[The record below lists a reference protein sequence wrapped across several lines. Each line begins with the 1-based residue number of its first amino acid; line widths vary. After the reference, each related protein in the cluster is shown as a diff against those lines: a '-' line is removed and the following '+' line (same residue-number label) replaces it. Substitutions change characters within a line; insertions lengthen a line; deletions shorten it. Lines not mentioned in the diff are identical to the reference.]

1 MSRKTDAEARI
12 PTPSETLN
20 ALNDIMERGLRL
32 ITQSQ
37 ARHTRNDADGNDPDP
52 LGVGR
57 AFAAMTARMLDNPAA
72 LLKAQAD
79 LCRDYA
85 TLWQNALRRATGE
98 NPPPVVE
105 TAPGDK
111 RFRHTLW
118 NESILFDTIKQ
129 SYLLWSNHLQELV
142 GKIEG
147 LDERTARKADF
158 YTRRFID
165 ALSPANFALTN
176 PEVLQ
181 ATIKSGGQNLIRG
194 AQNLMDDLERGNGL
208 LAIRMTDPGAF
219 EIGRNIATTPGK
231 VVYRNDLIELLQ
243 FDPTTA
249 TVHEK
254 PLMIIPPWINKYYIL
269 DLRPSNSFVRWAVA
283 QGHTVFMLSWV
294 NPGPDLA
301 GKSFEDYMHE
311 GPLAAIDAI
320 EKATGSRSVNAIG
333 YCLGGTLLATT
344 MAYLA
349 AKADHSIASATYF
362 ASLADFTN
370 AGELCVFIDE
380 EQLSFIEKTMAGN
393 GYFDGTAMS
402 TVFSL
407 LRANDLIWS
416 FVVNNYLLGR
426 DPFPH
431 DLLYWNSDSTHLP
444 AAMHSFYLRKMYM
457 QNLLAKPGGIVFGDV
472 PLDLRAVQAPTFLVS
487 CKDDHITPWKATYAA
502 TRLYG
507 GPVTFIL
514 SASGHIAGIVN
525 PPEAHKYNY
534 WSNTHP
540 APTPEE
546 WFDGATR
553 HDGSWWPE
561 WQKWVAKQTGPKVAA
576 RVPGDGGLAVLGDA
590 PGDYVKKQIL
600 A

>member
-12 PTPSETLN
+12 PTPAETLH
-20 ALNDIMERGLRL
+20 ALNGIMERGLRL
-32 ITQSQ
+32 MSEVQ
-37 ARHTRNDADGNDPDP
+37 TRNNAIGKDPDP

-57 AFAAMTARMLDNPAA
+57 AFAAMTARMLDDPAA

-79 LCRDYA
+79 LCRGYA
-85 TLWQNALRRATGE
+85 AIWQNAARRAAGE

-105 TAPGDK
+105 PEPGDK

-118 NESILFDTIKQ
+118 NENILFDTMKQ
-129 SYLLWSNHLQELV
+129 SYLLWSDWLHDLV
-142 GKIEG
+142 GGVGG

-181 ATIKSGGQNLIRG
+181 ATVKSGGQNLIRG

-208 LAIRMTDPGAF
+208 LAIRMTDPDAF

-243 FDPTTA
+243 FEPTTA

-269 DLRPSNSFVRWAVA
+269 DLRPANSFVRWAVA

-333 YCLGGTLLATT
+333 YCLGGTLLAAT

-349 AKADHSIASATYF
+349 AKEDRRIASATYF
-362 ASLADFTN
+362 AALADFTD

-380 EQLSFIEKTMAGN
+380 EQLGFIEKTMAGD
-393 GYFDGTAMS
+393 GYFDGTAMA

-457 QNLLAKPGGIVFGDV
+457 QNLLAKPGGISFSGV
-472 PLDLRAVQAPTFLVS
+472 PLDLRAVQAPSFLVS
-487 CKDDHITPWKATYAA
+487 CKDDHIAPWKATYAA

-525 PPEAHKYNY
+525 PPEARKYSY
-534 WSNTHP
+534 WTNTRK
-540 APTPEE
+540 APGPEE
-546 WFDGATR
+546 WLEGAAR

-561 WQKWVAKQTGPKVAA
+561 WRKWAAKQAGPKVAA
-576 RVPGDGGLAVLGDA
+576 RVPGDGGLTVLGDA
-590 PGDYVKKQIL
+590 PGDYVKKQVF